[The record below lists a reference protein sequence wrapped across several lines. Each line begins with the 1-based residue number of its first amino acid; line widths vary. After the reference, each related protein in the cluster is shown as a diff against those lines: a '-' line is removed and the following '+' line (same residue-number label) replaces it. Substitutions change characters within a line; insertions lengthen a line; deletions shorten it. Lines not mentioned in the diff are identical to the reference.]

1 MVTGE
6 TTAAIPQLQ
15 AFYARYTLNEQAV
28 GILERIVGIQEKSN
42 DWQGA
47 ARTYQQIYQ
56 RDTRNKPD
64 NALAALWLA
73 AESERKAIDS
83 GVTPRT
89 SLQSAAETALYRQY
103 LAEPRADLSQSIE
116 ASERLYQDALQR
128 RDNTQ
133 QQQELNRQLQWAHK
147 LNAAPVAVQPRLRY
161 LAARAHTLLNQ
172 PLIEQYRA
180 IAITQPLKDSIARKQ
195 ASLQK
200 LLASQQTILDLK
212 VAEFVTPAQY
222 VLGDSF
228 ARFYQGVNA
237 APVPTGMS
245 ELDAEQ
251 YQITIEEQ
259 TQPLKDKAIEWHKA
273 NAALATLPDGA
284 LWDAAIAKSFDALAG
299 LSAGYYQRDLRRPDI
314 PASDTALQAGFAQ
327 LDAGQFDSA
336 LSSADALI
344 STRSVVTPP
353 PPPVQPTK
361 KAKNRKTT
369 GATTPVVAA
378 KPDPAPLAHA
388 RLLRAFSLMK
398 LGRFADADIT
408 LTQARADM
416 PTLPELAYT
425 QGINRELYLKQA
437 QGALDAYTQ
446 YLGMVGSDKSVQK
459 WINLLQKQLNLP
471 LTSFAKPAPVT
482 PAADSQPEVPS
493 TTDTPTLPIDTNATA
508 PTPPAAPQTETS
520 K

>member
-1 MVTGE
+1 
-6 TTAAIPQLQ
+6 
-15 AFYARYTLNEQAV
+15 
-28 GILERIVGIQEKSN
+28 
-42 DWQGA
+42 
-47 ARTYQQIYQ
+47 
-56 RDTRNKPD
+56 
-64 NALAALWLA
+64 
-73 AESERKAIDS
+73 
-83 GVTPRT
+83 
-89 SLQSAAETALYRQY
+89 
-103 LAEPRADLSQSIE
+103 
-116 ASERLYQDALQR
+116 
-128 RDNTQ
+128 
-133 QQQELNRQLQWAHK
+133 
-147 LNAAPVAVQPRLRY
+147 
-161 LAARAHTLLNQ
+161 
-172 PLIEQYRA
+172 
-180 IAITQPLKDSIARKQ
+180 
-195 ASLQK
+195 
-200 LLASQQTILDLK
+200 
-212 VAEFVTPAQY
+212 
-222 VLGDSF
+222 
-228 ARFYQGVNA
+228 
-237 APVPTGMS
+237 MS

-273 NAALATLPDGA
+273 NATLATLPEGA

-344 STRSVVTPP
+344 STRSMVTPP
-353 PPPVQPTK
+353 PTTPVQPIK

-369 GATTPVVAA
+369 VATVPVPVA
-378 KPDPAPLAHA
+378 KPDPAPLAQA
-388 RLLRAFSLMK
+388 RLLRAFALMK
-398 LGRFADADIT
+398 LGRFADADVT

-471 LTSFAKPAPVT
+471 LTSFAKSAPVT

-493 TTDTPTLPIDTNATA
+493 TTDTPTSPIDTSTTA
-508 PTPPAAPQTETS
+508 PIPPTAPQTETS